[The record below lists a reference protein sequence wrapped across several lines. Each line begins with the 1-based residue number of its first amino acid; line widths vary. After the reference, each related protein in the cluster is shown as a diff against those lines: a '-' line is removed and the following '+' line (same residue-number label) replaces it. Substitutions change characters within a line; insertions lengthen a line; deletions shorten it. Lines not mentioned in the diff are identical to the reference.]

1 MSKENPND
9 AVVLKMI
16 RNIAGA
22 AGKTSARAAAHPLF
36 IKVLNE
42 VVRKSGNAAWRET
55 REGITTRPIWDSRTR
70 LIRCAAGSSFP
81 GHPHAA
87 EELMVVLDGR
97 IRMGESCLST
107 GDIEVSPAGSM
118 HPEGEA
124 IEDCLLLIQVAR

>member
-1 MSKENPND
+1 MSKEDPNG
-9 AVVLKMI
+9 AVVLKMMKA
-16 RNIAGA
+16 IAGST
-22 AGKTSARAAAHPLF
+22 GKTSARAAADPVF

-42 VVRKSGNAAWRET
+42 VVHRSGDAAWREI
-55 REGITTRPIWDSRTR
+55 REGITTRPIWDSRTK

-97 IRMGESCLST
+97 IRMGETCLST